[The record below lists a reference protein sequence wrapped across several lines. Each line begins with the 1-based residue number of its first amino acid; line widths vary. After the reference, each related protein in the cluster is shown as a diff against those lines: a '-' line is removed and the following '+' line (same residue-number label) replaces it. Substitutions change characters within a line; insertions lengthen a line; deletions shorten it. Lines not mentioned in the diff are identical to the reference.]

1 MPMLHN
7 ATVLIYLLCFPALA
21 GWLARHQGWAR
32 ALGPVVVCYAG
43 GMLLSFSGL
52 LQPHKVA
59 LSLSEIVV
67 PLAIPLLL
75 MGRNLWVEIRQ
86 TGKSLLSFGLA
97 CFSVCVASAVCGVLF
112 ASRLPDSWQMAGMIA
127 GTYSGGT
134 PNMASIGQSLAVKQE
149 LFLWVQAADVV
160 SGGVFLM
167 LMLSLMKPLAGRFL
181 KAFAGDTDM
190 PADELKPAWRLK
202 DMGLGLLASVAIAT
216 TSLGA
221 SVGLM
226 GGISVPLVMC
236 LLTFGGLLASAWPR
250 LNRLQGTDLTGD
262 YLIQVFCVAIGAQLQ
277 ISTLLSGSLH
287 ILLFVAL
294 ILVSSVCLQLLL
306 SWLLKLDVDSTL
318 IAMTAAI
325 YGPPF
330 IGPVAEAIR
339 NRSLIGPGL
348 TLGVLGYAL
357 GTWLGLAV
365 AYGVKSLLGG

>member
-1 MPMLHN
+1 MLMLHN

-21 GWLARHQGWAR
+21 RWLARHQRWASV
-32 ALGPVVVCYAG
+32 LGPVVLCYAG

-59 LSLSEIVV
+59 LSLSEVVV

-97 CFSVCVASAVCGVLF
+97 CFSVCLVSTVCGVLF
-112 ASRLPDSWQMAGMIA
+112 APQLPQSWQMAGMVA

-134 PNMASIGQSLAVKQE
+134 PNMASIGQALAVQQE

-160 SGGVFLM
+160 TGGLFLM
-167 LMLSLMKPLAGRFL
+167 LLFSVMKPLASRFL
-181 KAFAGDTDM
+181 RPFDGDTEMHMDETA
-190 PADELKPAWRLK
+190 ADWRIK
-202 DMGLGLLASVAIAT
+202 EMGLGLLASVVIAAS
-216 TSLGA
+216 SLGA
-221 SVGLM
+221 SVGLT

-250 LNRLQGTDLTGD
+250 LNRLRGTDLTGD

-277 ISTLLSGSLH
+277 LSTLLSGSFS
-287 ILLFVAL
+287 ILLFVAV
-294 ILVSSVCLQLLL
+294 ILAGAVLLQLLL
-306 SWLLKLDVDSTL
+306 AWLLKLDVDSSL
-318 IAMTAAI
+318 IAMSAAI

-330 IGPVAEAIR
+330 IAPVAEAIR

-365 AYGVKSLLGG
+365 AYGVKSLLGV